1 MLVERGPL
9 STAYAGCGSAGAAA
23 VASRV
28 DVQRRGI
35 AVARGMLRFGS
46 DAAHDHAFDSLELP
60 VTALDAAGGEVLV
73 SIVSD
78 EVTGPVVV
86 ARGDRVETGFPF
98 FDWEARCLDESY
110 VDLSQPL
117 YSRLPIS
124 YGIVPFRV
132 RAALLQ
138 LAGAVRSRRAPG
150 SADARSMFPEYP
162 VCGVVDRVR
171 NVIMSSLSLG
181 AKTFARGTLVLT
193 HDMDELSAQPGIEK
207 LRAIE
212 RRHGFCSAWGILS
225 EKYRLP
231 ASCVESL
238 VEEGCEIFSHGYLH
252 DGRLPYLPRDEQL
265 RRLRHFFTAY
275 PMLRGKTRGFR
286 CGQLARSRSLYSAVQ
301 QVFDYDMTP
310 PTTERGGPYG
320 ARSGVSTVFP
330 FWNESGLLHLPLTL
344 PQDYFLA
351 FVEKLSGPEIAARWI
366 AAAEHVLA
374 LGGTLVHLVHP
385 DNVLRAAP
393 ILDAYDR
400 FLGWAREKNLDVCLP
415 GDLATRLEVTGV
427 FRR

>member
-1 MLVERGPL
+1 MHADRGPL
-9 STAYAGCGSAGAAA
+9 SAAYFAHGCGGAAA
-23 VASRV
+23 VRSRV
-28 DVQRRGI
+28 DEQRRGT
-35 AVARGMLRFGS
+35 AVARGMLRF
-46 DAAHDHAFDSLELP
+46 AAVAARELAFDSLGLP
-60 VTALDAAGGEVLV
+60 VSALEARGDDVLV
-73 SIVSD
+73 SIVS
-78 EVTGPVVV
+78 ERVTGPLVVR
-86 ARGDRVETGFPF
+86 RGDRIETGFPF
-98 FDWEARCLDESY
+98 FEWEARCLDESY

-117 YSRLPIS
+117 YSKLPVS

-132 RAALLQ
+132 RAGLLRV
-138 LAGAVRSRRAPG
+138 ASAVRARRAPAKQTA
-150 SADARSMFPEYP
+150 SFPEYP

-171 NVIMSSLSLG
+171 NVIMSGLSLG
-181 AKTFARGTLVLT
+181 ATKYTRGALVLT

-207 LRAIE
+207 LRVVE
-212 RRHGFCSAWGILS
+212 RRHGFTSAWGILS

-231 ASCVESL
+231 ASQVESL
-238 VEEGCEIFSHGYLH
+238 VAEGCEIFSHGYLH
-252 DGRLPYLPRDEQL
+252 DGRLPYVPRDEQL
-265 RRLRHFFTAY
+265 RRLRHFFTTY

-286 CGQLARSRSLYSAVQ
+286 CGQLARNRSLYGAVQ

-351 FVEKLSGPEIAARWI
+351 FVENLSGPEIATRWI

-374 LGGTLVHLVHP
+374 LGGTPLHLVHP
-385 DNVLRAAP
+385 DNVLRSSS

-400 FLGWAREKNLDVCLP
+400 FLGWAREQKLEVCLP
-415 GDLATRLEVTGV
+415 GELASRLGPRPSV
-427 FRR
+427 